1 MRTRAPGVAANC
13 ASALAQ
19 MAAASCVQ
27 EEREEKEVGE
37 TGDAITQG
45 SADTHTVSTHTHTCF
60 TKLKSDLEYFFYLIS
75 YELIYQCQHVKLN
88 VFSPVLSMLTQRPL
102 YTGSIKDI

>member
-1 MRTRAPGVAANC
+1 MCVVRTRAPGVAANC

-37 TGDAITQG
+37 TGDAIAQG
-45 SADTHTVSTHTHTCF
+45 SADTHTVSPNQKVIWNIF
-60 TKLKSDLEYFFYLIS
+60 LLNKL
-75 YELIYQCQHVKLN
+75 
-88 VFSPVLSMLTQRPL
+88 
-102 YTGSIKDI
+102 